1 MHQPFRRLSFTT
13 AAVAVATVLVGCAG
27 LKPDNEYKA
36 EKFKAAQVAQVH
48 IPIGS
53 GAIWTYCNKDC
64 PEPTPK
70 NDAGSKPAPVAKPKA
85 TPSPV
90 AVPAPKPQTV
100 AAAVLKPVK
109 TFSADVLFG
118 FDKSAL
124 TSAGIAELAIFAA
137 DVPAAALVNVAGYT
151 DRLGRP
157 DYNESLSLKRA
168 EAVRDQLSKHKP
180 DLKFSI
186 DGRGSSDPVTKPS
199 TCPDLMPLADLRACL
214 KADRRVTVMVR

>member
-1 MHQPFRRLSFTT
+1 MHQPIRRLSFTT

-70 NDAGSKPAPVAKPKA
+70 NDVGSRPAPVAKPKPNA
-85 TPSPV
+85 PSV
-90 AVPAPKPQTV
+90 AAPAVKPQPV
-100 AAAVLKPVK
+100 AAAVPKPVK

-118 FDKSAL
+118 FDKSVL

-137 DVPAAALVNVAGYT
+137 EVPAAALVNVVGYT
-151 DRLGRP
+151 DRLGKP
-157 DYNESLSLKRA
+157 DYNKSLSLKRA

-186 DGRGSSDPVTKPS
+186 EGKGSLDPVTKPS
-199 TCPDLMPLADLRACL
+199 ICPDAMSLTALRACL